1 MELNVQPGRYP
12 GTIRVLERATQRRGT
27 VMDTT
32 TILIIVLLVLLIG
45 GGGFYGRGRWY

>member
-1 MELNVQPGRYP
+1 LHSNALRSAE
-12 GTIRVLERATQRRGT
+12 GT

-32 TILIIVLLVLLIG
+32 TLLIIIVVVLLIG